1 MRMNRT
7 LQEYRRR
14 NRQTPAMKTT
24 DGINRAATIEN
35 AREWTDVENKL
46 VFCSDLLAAQDV
58 RATLT
63 TDEGERNCLRLER
76 KLERKVRYETQ
87 D

>member
-1 MRMNRT
+1 MNKAF
-7 LQEYRRR
+7 QEYRRR
-14 NRQTPAMKTT
+14 TRQTPAMKTT

-35 AREWTDVENKL
+35 GRKWADVEDKL
-46 VFCSDLLAAQDV
+46 ALCSDLLLMQDV

-76 KLERKVRYETQ
+76 KLEKLLRKE
-87 D
+87 